1 MGGGGKELR
10 KEVKVR
16 NVIERK
22 GNESEQRFTALPQG
36 VTILLRW
43 ETVNSQLLYAT

>member
-22 GNESEQRFTALPQG
+22 GNESEG
-36 VTILLRW
+36 VEVVVAQSGPTLR
-43 ETVNSQLLYAT
+43 SHGLYIN